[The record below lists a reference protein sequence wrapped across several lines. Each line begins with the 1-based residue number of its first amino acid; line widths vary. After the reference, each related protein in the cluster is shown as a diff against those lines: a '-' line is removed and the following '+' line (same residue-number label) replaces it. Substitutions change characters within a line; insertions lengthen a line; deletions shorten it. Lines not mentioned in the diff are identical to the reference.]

1 MVVVPRTRIELGF
14 ATTVKLAG
22 GGTAIATVAVD
33 DMVEVVVKE
42 AVTITE
48 VGRLPAVKLTEAMPQ
63 VAPGHA
69 PVTAVA
75 LDNVATAGLFN
86 VNVIV

>member
-1 MVVVPRTRIELGF
+1 
-14 ATTVKLAG
+14 
-22 GGTAIATVAVD
+22 
-33 DMVEVVVKE
+33 MVEVVVKE

-48 VGRLPAVKLTEAMPQ
+48 VGRLPAVKLTVAMPQ

-75 LDNVATAGLFN
+75 PDSVATAGLFN
-86 VNVIV
+86 VNVIVWPPQRLPPGSVNVAEMVEVPSV